1 MKKYITIL
9 FLMVGIGF
17 LVQKT
22 LTAQTISYTYDAC
35 GNRIERKVISL
46 LKSGHVTD
54 TVKSESYKQETF
66 EDQLGEQKILIYPNP
81 VKEDIKIEFQGKIP
95 EISATVFLYN
105 QTGKLMKSQ
114 VVGQNTSLNINLSGY
129 PAGIYILR
137 LSMQDKVS
145 EWKIIKE

>member
-54 TVKSESYKQETF
+54 TVKNESYKQETF

-95 EISATVFLYN
+95 ETSATVFLYN
-105 QTGKLMKSQ
+105 QTGKLLKSQ